1 MVRIMEWDMAHNERK
16 IQNLRKI
23 MTCNSLRA
31 KHIVVLLRTMK
42 PIYYKNNLTQRLGL

>member
-1 MVRIMEWDMAHNERK
+1 MVRIMEWDMAHNGCK

-31 KHIVVLLRTMK
+31 KLIVELLRTMK